1 MQSRSVRQL
10 SQNLPVPVAAAQ
22 EPLRGAQEPVVHLK
36 PVPQSASVAHTA
48 TQLPPFAQDS
58 GMHEL
63 SARLHTLPH
72 APPWDTKH
80 IRNVRSHWRPAPHGC
95 PAAHDHYPGLA
106 CKQDSDC
113 FLGETCQNLVC
124 AGMDMSV
131 PTDMAFPKFDFAR
144 PDLLDSDG
152 DQPMPDLTG
161 GGDM

>member
-1 MQSRSVRQL
+1 MRKILLVL
-10 SQNLPVPVAAAQ
+10 TLLGGAASLM
-22 EPLRGAQEPVVHLK
+22 P
-36 PVPQSASVAHTA
+36 
-48 TQLPPFAQDS
+48 
-58 GMHEL
+58 
-63 SARLHTLPH
+63 
-72 APPWDTKH
+72 
-80 IRNVRSHWRPAPHGC
+80 GC
-95 PAAHDHYPGLA
+95 PAAHDEYPGLA

-113 FLGETCQNLVC
+113 YLGETCQNLVC